1 MRPRRTRLGWN
12 AGLDRANRCPRPEPD
27 ADRILRAVQLRA
39 DVVTERIVARDLDDA
54 ERTVVHPERRDGRVD
69 VVVLGEHREATHVAI
84 GVDLRNF
91 APGHPAEDVEVM
103 DREVPEQPTRL
114 RDIGLVWRLGV
125 VADQV
130 EVVERAELAAGEHP
144 ARLSVA
150 RIEPPLEADLERD
163 PGLAD
168 TAHDV
173 DGRGEILGER
183 LLAECREAAVGG
195 CADQVRMGARRCR
208 DDDGVGLVQCG
219 LQRRNGSRIDLRG
232 RLRGTIGQGVR
243 DHQLIDPGRRR

>member
-1 MRPRRTRLGWN
+1 MLVKRSGRGVRDPERLEAVVGRARARHLAPGDLGEGDELSRVCRGESVEEMRPRRTRLGWN
-12 AGLDRANRCPRPEPD
+12 AGLDRAYRCPRPEPD

-39 DVVTERIVARDLDDA
+39 DVVTERIVARDLDDS

-91 APGHPAEDVEVM
+91 APGQPAEDVEVM

-168 TAHDV
+168 TTHDV

-183 LLAECREAAVGG
+183 LLAERREA
-195 CADQVRMGARRCR
+195 
-208 DDDGVGLVQCG
+208 
-219 LQRRNGSRIDLRG
+219 
-232 RLRGTIGQGVR
+232 
-243 DHQLIDPGRRR
+243 